1 MGPSQRMETA
11 GCPAGDL
18 TSTQDVIATWA
29 RAAFARSFAARIAV
43 PSIHRPPRL
52 LTAPH
57 LALDARRD
65 VLRRRLSPATPPTNP
80 PPPQPCTHLWVLRP
94 PRCRPCG
101 RRRPRACRPS
111 QARGSLPRPASAPRG
126 CRWPWVRM
134 ASPRTSLR
142 PRAALRRVAR
152 STLCRYDAA
161 WGRGGGE
168 SAGAESAGGGR
179 TAMARAASVYAVSL
193 EWGVS
198 PRVVVVRV
206 RGQGGAGVPIGGCA
220 CIAPW
225 WLRALLVLS
234 LLPGCPQS
242 GPNH

>member
-80 PPPQPCTHLWVLRP
+80 PPPNHVRICGCFGRRAVARAGGAGHVRVVLRRRAARCRAPRP
-94 PRCRPCG
+94 PRADVDG
-101 RRRPRACRPS
+101 
-111 QARGSLPRPASAPRG
+111 
-126 CRWPWVRM
+126 
-134 ASPRTSLR
+134 
-142 PRAALRRVAR
+142 
-152 STLCRYDAA
+152 
-161 WGRGGGE
+161 
-168 SAGAESAGGGR
+168 
-179 TAMARAASVYAVSL
+179 
-193 EWGVS
+193 
-198 PRVVVVRV
+198 
-206 RGQGGAGVPIGGCA
+206 
-220 CIAPW
+220 
-225 WLRALLVLS
+225 
-234 LLPGCPQS
+234 PG
-242 GPNH
+242 